1 MRRILLQ
8 IYTKNRE
15 EAFEF
20 YKKAFNAELGYCD
33 RAEDGTIIHSELN
46 FCGQSIAVG
55 ELDENQ
61 SEMIVGNTMQFCLQ
75 FEPGEEH
82 IIKQAYETMK
92 EGGNVLYPLGSSF
105 FSSYNAALIDKYG
118 VYWCLFI

>member
-8 IYTKNRE
+8 IYTKNSK

-20 YKKAFNAELGYCD
+20 YKKAFNAELGFCD
-33 RAEDGTIIHSELN
+33 KAEDGSIIHAELN
-46 FCGQSIAVG
+46 FCGQSLAVG
-55 ELDENQ
+55 ELGDGQN
-61 SEMIVGNTMQFCLQ
+61 EMIAGNTMQFCLH

-92 EGGNVLYPLGSSF
+92 EGGKVIYPLGPSF